1 MRVRKSAGSAGLA
14 VFHVVVVA
22 LQRRHKTDGVRRSK
36 QYRGSVSQR
45 LLRPQFSLLQ
55 LKVVFAFSLASSLAK
70 AHARGSLLLPTP
82 RYEKFAHIKIAYAL
96 LNSS

>member
-1 MRVRKSAGSAGLA
+1 MLA
-14 VFHVVVVA
+14 VPGWRSFT
-22 LQRRHKTDGVRRSK
+22 LLYLLSKDDTRTDGVRRSK
-36 QYRGSVSQR
+36 QYKGSVSQR

-70 AHARGSLLLPTP
+70 AHARGSLLLPSP